1 VKEERK
7 LYKKIFKGGIAM
19 KKLLFLAAS
28 LSPLLSYAE
37 EAKKLDVGNTAWVL
51 VATALVM
58 LMTPAGLALFYGGM
72 TRSKNIL
79 NTIGMSF
86 LAYCV
91 VSVVWVLWGYS
102 LAFGTDV
109 GGVIGSLENVFLSGI
124 SVNDIW
130 ATGNIPT
137 LLFVGFQLT
146 FAAITVALISGAVI
160 ERMKFQAWLIFVI
173 LWITFVYSP
182 IAHWVWGGGFLSK
195 LGALDFAGGT
205 VVETASGISGLV
217 LALLLGKRNDFGRK
231 AILPSSVV
239 LTVAGAA
246 LLWFG
251 WLGFNA
257 GSELKADEIAASALL
272 ITNTAGA
279 AGTLSWMLVEWKITK
294 KTTMLGAASGAVS
307 GLVAITPAAG
317 FVDLGGSIIIGF
329 VAGIIGFIGVFWLK
343 HRFKYDDS
351 LDVFGVHGLN
361 GIWGTLATGIFANP
375 SVNSVG
381 KGLLYGNPGQV
392 MVQFEAVLATIVY
405 TAIMTAIL
413 YFITSVLTGG
423 ARVDEETETIG
434 LDESVHGERGFEI

>member
-1 VKEERK
+1 M
-7 LYKKIFKGGIAM
+7 KKILI
-19 KKLLFLAAS
+19 LTTS
-28 LSPLLSYAE
+28 LIPLLSYAE

-72 TRSKNIL
+72 TRTKNIL

-86 LAYCV
+86 LAYCIT
-91 VSVVWVLWGYS
+91 SVVWVLWGYS
-102 LAFGTDV
+102 LAFGTDI
-109 GGVIGSLENVFLSGI
+109 GGIIGSLENVLLNGI

-130 ATGNIPT
+130 SVGNIPT
-137 LLFVGFQLT
+137 LLFVAFQLT
-146 FAAITVALISGAVI
+146 FAAITVALVSGAVI
-160 ERMKFQAWLIFVI
+160 ERMKFEAWLVFVI
-173 LWITFVYSP
+173 LWITLVYSP
-182 IAHWVWGGGFLSK
+182 VAHWVWGGGFLSK
-195 LGALDFAGGT
+195 LGLLDFAGGT

-239 LTVAGAA
+239 LTVAGAG
-246 LLWFG
+246 LLWFS

-279 AGTLSWMLVEWKITK
+279 LGTLSWMLVEWIITK
-294 KTTMLGAASGAVS
+294 KATMLGAASGAVS

-317 FVDLGGSIIIGF
+317 FVGLGGSIIIGF

-343 HRFKYDDS
+343 HRFRYDDS

-375 SVNSVG
+375 QVNPAG
-381 KGLLYGNPGQV
+381 AGLLYGNIK
-392 MVQFEAVLATIVY
+392 QFFIQILGLVAVILFTG
-405 TAIMTAIL
+405 IMTAIL
-413 YFITSVLTGG
+413 YFITSTLSRG
-423 ARVDEETETIG
+423 ARVDEETEVMG
-434 LDESVHGERGFEI
+434 LDEAVHGERGFELKG

>member
-1 VKEERK
+1 
-7 LYKKIFKGGIAM
+7 M
-19 KKLLFLAAS
+19 KKLLILTTC
-28 LSPLLSYAE
+28 LIPLLSYAE

-72 TRSKNIL
+72 TRTKNIL

-86 LAYCV
+86 LAYCIT
-91 VSVVWVLWGYS
+91 SVVWVLWGYS
-102 LAFGTDV
+102 LAFGTDI
-109 GGVIGSLENVFLSGI
+109 GGIIGSLENVLLNGI

-130 ATGNIPT
+130 SVGNIPT
-137 LLFVGFQLT
+137 LLFVAFQLT
-146 FAAITVALISGAVI
+146 FAAITVALVSGAVI
-160 ERMKFQAWLIFVI
+160 ERMKFKAWLVFVI

-182 IAHWVWGGGFLSK
+182 VAHWVWGGGFLSK
-195 LGALDFAGGT
+195 LGLLDFAGGT
-205 VVETASGISGLV
+205 VVETASGISGLA

-239 LTVAGAA
+239 LTVAGAG

-294 KTTMLGAASGAVS
+294 KATMLGAASGAVS

-317 FVDLGGSIIIGF
+317 FVGLGGSIIIGF

-375 SVNSVG
+375 QVNPSG
-381 KGLLYGNPGQV
+381 SGLLYGNIK
-392 MVQFEAVLATIVY
+392 QFFIQTLGLVIVILF
-405 TAIMTAIL
+405 TGIMTAIL
-413 YFITSVLTGG
+413 YFITSALSRG
-423 ARVDEETETIG
+423 ARVDEETEVMG
-434 LDESVHGERGFEI
+434 LDEAVHGERGFELKG

>member
-1 VKEERK
+1 M
-7 LYKKIFKGGIAM
+7 KKILI
-19 KKLLFLAAS
+19 LTTS
-28 LSPLLSYAE
+28 LIPLLSYAE

-72 TRSKNIL
+72 TRTKNIL

-86 LAYCV
+86 LAYCIA
-91 VSVVWVLWGYS
+91 SVAWVLWGYS
-102 LAFGTDV
+102 LTFGTDI
-109 GGVIGSLENVFLSGI
+109 GGIIGSLENVLLNGI

-130 ATGNIPT
+130 SVGNIPT
-137 LLFVGFQLT
+137 LLFVAFQLT
-146 FAAITVALISGAVI
+146 FAAITVALVSGAVI
-160 ERMKFQAWLIFVI
+160 ERMKFEAWLVFVV

-182 IAHWVWGGGFLSK
+182 VAHWVWGGGFLSK
-195 LGALDFAGGT
+195 LGLLDFAGGT

-239 LTVAGAA
+239 LTVVGAG

-257 GSELKADEIAASALL
+257 GSELKADEIATSALL

-294 KTTMLGAASGAVS
+294 KATLLGVASGAVS

-317 FVDLGGSIIIGF
+317 FVGLGGSIIIGF

-375 SVNSVG
+375 QVNPAGS
-381 KGLLYGNPGQV
+381 GLLYGNIK
-392 MVQFEAVLATIVY
+392 QFFIQILGLVVVILFTG
-405 TAIMTAIL
+405 IMTAIL
-413 YFITSVLTGG
+413 YFITSALTRG
-423 ARVDEETETIG
+423 ARVDEETEVMG
-434 LDESVHGERGFEI
+434 LDEAVHGERGFELKG

>member
-1 VKEERK
+1 
-7 LYKKIFKGGIAM
+7 M
-19 KKLLFLAAS
+19 KKLLFLAVS
-28 LSPLLSYAE
+28 LTPLLSYAE

-91 VSVVWVLWGYS
+91 VSVVWILWGYS

-146 FAAITVALISGAVI
+146 FAAITVALISGAII

-195 LGALDFAGGT
+195 LGTLDFAGGT

-217 LALLLGKRNDFGRK
+217 LALLLGKRNDLGRK

-239 LTVAGAA
+239 LTVAGAG

-294 KTTMLGAASGAVS
+294 KATMLGAASGAVS

-317 FVDLGGSIIIGF
+317 FVGLGGSIIIGF

-375 SVNSVG
+375 SVNSAG

-392 MVQFEAVLATIVY
+392 IVQVEAVLATIVY

-423 ARVDEETETIG
+423 ARVDEETETVG

>member
-1 VKEERK
+1 
-7 LYKKIFKGGIAM
+7 M
-19 KKLLFLAAS
+19 KKLLFLTAS
-28 LSPLLSYAE
+28 LIPLLSYAE

-91 VSVVWVLWGYS
+91 VSVVWILWGYS
-102 LAFGTDV
+102 LAFETDV
-109 GGVIGSLENVFLSGI
+109 GGVIGSLENVFLSEI

-137 LLFVGFQLT
+137 LLFVAFQLT
-146 FAAITVALISGAVI
+146 FAAITVALISGTII
-160 ERMKFQAWLIFVI
+160 ERMKFQAWLIFAI
-173 LWITFVYSP
+173 LWATFVYSP

-205 VVETASGISGLV
+205 VVHINAGIAGLV
-217 LALLLGKRNDFGRK
+217 LAILLGKRNDYGKK

-239 LTVAGAA
+239 LTVSGAA

-251 WLGFNA
+251 WFGFNA
-257 GSELKADEIAASALL
+257 GSELGADGIAASALL

-294 KTTMLGAASGAVS
+294 KATMLGAASGAVS

-317 FVDLGGSIIIGF
+317 FVGLGGSIIIGF
-329 VAGIIGFIGVFWLK
+329 IAGIIGFIGVFWLK

-375 SVNSVG
+375 QVNPAG
-381 KGLLYGNPGQV
+381 TGLLYGNIK
-392 MVQFEAVLATIVY
+392 QFFIQILGLIVVILF
-405 TAIMTAIL
+405 TGIMTAAL
-413 YFITSVLTGG
+413 YFITSALSRG
-423 ARVDEETETIG
+423 ARVDEETEVMG
-434 LDESVHGERGFEI
+434 LDEAVHGERGFELKG

>member
-1 VKEERK
+1 M
-7 LYKKIFKGGIAM
+7 KKILI
-19 KKLLFLAAS
+19 LTTS
-28 LSPLLSYAE
+28 LIPLLSYAE

-86 LAYCV
+86 LAYCIT
-91 VSVVWVLWGYS
+91 SIVWVLWGYS

-109 GGVIGSLENVFLSGI
+109 GGIIGSLENVLLNGI

-130 ATGNIPT
+130 SAGNIPT
-137 LLFVGFQLT
+137 LLFVAFQLT

-160 ERMKFQAWLIFVI
+160 ERMKFEAWLVFVI

-182 IAHWVWGGGFLSK
+182 VAHWVWGGGFLSK
-195 LGALDFAGGT
+195 LGTLDFAGGT

-217 LALLLGKRNDFGRK
+217 LVLLLGKRNDFGRK

-239 LTVAGAA
+239 LTVAGAG

-279 AGTLSWMLVEWKITK
+279 VGTLSWMLVEWKITK
-294 KTTMLGAASGAVS
+294 KATMLGAASGAVS

-317 FVDLGGSIIIGF
+317 FVGLGGSIIIGF

-375 SVNSVG
+375 QVNPAGS
-381 KGLLYGNPGQV
+381 GLLYGNIKQFFIQV
-392 MVQFEAVLATIVY
+392 LGLVVVILFTG
-405 TAIMTAIL
+405 IMTAIL
-413 YFITSVLTGG
+413 YFITSALSRG
-423 ARVDEETETIG
+423 ARVDEETEVMG
-434 LDESVHGERGFEI
+434 LDEAVHGERGFELKG

>member
-1 VKEERK
+1 M
-7 LYKKIFKGGIAM
+7 KKILI
-19 KKLLFLAAS
+19 LTTS
-28 LSPLLSYAE
+28 LIPLLSYAE

-72 TRSKNIL
+72 TRTKNIL

-86 LAYCV
+86 LAYCIT
-91 VSVVWVLWGYS
+91 SVVWVLWGYS
-102 LAFGTDV
+102 LAFGTDI
-109 GGVIGSLENVFLSGI
+109 GGIIGSLENVLLNGI
-124 SVNDIW
+124 SVSDIW
-130 ATGNIPT
+130 SVGNIPT
-137 LLFVGFQLT
+137 LLFVAFQLT
-146 FAAITVALISGAVI
+146 FAAITVALVSGAVI
-160 ERMKFQAWLIFVI
+160 ERMKFKAWLIFVI

-182 IAHWVWGGGFLSK
+182 VAHWVWGGGFLSK
-195 LGALDFAGGT
+195 LGLLDFAGGT

-239 LTVAGAA
+239 LTVAGAG

-257 GSELKADEIAASALL
+257 GSELEADEIAASALL

-294 KTTMLGAASGAVS
+294 KATMLGAASGAVS

-317 FVDLGGSIIIGF
+317 FVGLGGSIIIGF

-375 SVNSVG
+375 QVNPAGS
-381 KGLLYGNPGQV
+381 GLLYGNIK
-392 MVQFEAVLATIVY
+392 QFFIQILGLVVVVLFTG
-405 TAIMTAIL
+405 IMTAIS
-413 YFITSVLTGG
+413 YFIASTLSRG
-423 ARVDEETETIG
+423 ARVDEETEVMG
-434 LDESVHGERGFEI
+434 LDEAVHGERGFELKG

>member
-1 VKEERK
+1 M
-7 LYKKIFKGGIAM
+7 KKILI
-19 KKLLFLAAS
+19 LTTS
-28 LSPLLSYAE
+28 LIPLLSYAE
-37 EAKKLDVGNTAWVL
+37 EAKKLDAGNTAWVL

-72 TRSKNIL
+72 TRTKNIL

-86 LAYCV
+86 LAYCIT
-91 VSVVWVLWGYS
+91 SVVWVLWGYS
-102 LAFGTDV
+102 LAFGTDI
-109 GGVIGSLENVFLSGI
+109 GGIIGSLENVLLNGI
-124 SVNDIW
+124 SVSDIW
-130 ATGNIPT
+130 SVGNIPT
-137 LLFVGFQLT
+137 LLFVAFQLT
-146 FAAITVALISGAVI
+146 FAAITVALVSGAVI
-160 ERMKFQAWLIFVI
+160 ERMKFETWLIFVI

-182 IAHWVWGGGFLSK
+182 VAHWVWGGGFLSK
-195 LGALDFAGGT
+195 LGLLDFAGGT

-239 LTVAGAA
+239 LTVAGAG

-279 AGTLSWMLVEWKITK
+279 TGTLSWMLVEWKITK
-294 KTTMLGAASGAVS
+294 KATMLGAASGAVS

-317 FVDLGGSIIIGF
+317 FVGLGGSIIIGF

-361 GIWGTLATGIFANP
+361 GIWGTLATGIFTNP
-375 SVNSVG
+375 QVNPAG
-381 KGLLYGNPGQV
+381 AGLLYGNIK
-392 MVQFEAVLATIVY
+392 QFFIQILGLLVVILFTG
-405 TAIMTAIL
+405 IMTAIL
-413 YFITSVLTGG
+413 YFITSALSRG
-423 ARVDEETETIG
+423 ARVDEEAEVMG
-434 LDESVHGERGFEI
+434 LDEAVHGERGFELKG

>member
-1 VKEERK
+1 M
-7 LYKKIFKGGIAM
+7 KKILI
-19 KKLLFLAAS
+19 LTTS
-28 LSPLLSYAE
+28 LIPLLSYAE

-86 LAYCV
+86 LAYCIT
-91 VSVVWVLWGYS
+91 SIVWVLWGYS

-109 GGVIGSLENVFLSGI
+109 GGIIGSLENVLLNGI

-130 ATGNIPT
+130 SAGNIPT
-137 LLFVGFQLT
+137 LLFVAFQLT

-160 ERMKFQAWLIFVI
+160 ERMKFEAWLVFVI

-182 IAHWVWGGGFLSK
+182 VAHWVWGGGFLSK
-195 LGALDFAGGT
+195 LGTLDFAGGT

-217 LALLLGKRNDFGRK
+217 LVLLLGKRNDFGRK

-279 AGTLSWMLVEWKITK
+279 VGTLSWMLVEWKITK
-294 KTTMLGAASGAVS
+294 KATMLGAASGAVS

-317 FVDLGGSIIIGF
+317 FVGLGGSIIIGF

-375 SVNSVG
+375 QVNPAGS
-381 KGLLYGNPGQV
+381 GLLYGNIKQFFIQV
-392 MVQFEAVLATIVY
+392 LGLVVVILFTG
-405 TAIMTAIL
+405 IMTAIL
-413 YFITSVLTGG
+413 YFITSALSRG
-423 ARVDEETETIG
+423 ARVDEETEVMG
-434 LDESVHGERGFEI
+434 LDEAVHGERGFELKG

>member
-1 VKEERK
+1 MI
-7 LYKKIFKGGIAM
+7 LTT
-19 KKLLFLAAS
+19 S
-28 LSPLLSYAE
+28 LIPLLSYAE

-51 VATALVM
+51 VSTALVM

-72 TRSKNIL
+72 TRTKNIL

-86 LAYCV
+86 LAYCIT
-91 VSVVWVLWGYS
+91 SVVWVLWGYS
-102 LAFGTDV
+102 LAFGTDI
-109 GGVIGSLENVFLSGI
+109 GGIIGSLENVLLNGI

-130 ATGNIPT
+130 SVGNIPT
-137 LLFVGFQLT
+137 LLFVAFQLT
-146 FAAITVALISGAVI
+146 FAAITVALVSGAVI
-160 ERMKFQAWLIFVI
+160 ERMKFEAWLIFVI

-182 IAHWVWGGGFLSK
+182 VAHWVWGGGFLSK
-195 LGALDFAGGT
+195 LGLLDFAGGT

-239 LTVAGAA
+239 LTVAGAG

-257 GSELKADEIAASALL
+257 GSELKADGIAASALL

-279 AGTLSWMLVEWKITK
+279 VGALSWVLVEWKITK
-294 KTTMLGAASGAVS
+294 KATMLGAASGAVS

-317 FVDLGGSIIIGF
+317 FVGLSGSIIIGF

-375 SVNSVG
+375 QVNPAGS
-381 KGLLYGNPGQV
+381 GLLYGNIK
-392 MVQFEAVLATIVY
+392 QFFIQILGLVVVILFTG
-405 TAIMTAIL
+405 IMTAIL
-413 YFITSVLTGG
+413 YFITSTLSRG
-423 ARVDEETETIG
+423 ARVDEETEVMG
-434 LDESVHGERGFEI
+434 LDEAVHGERGFELKG

>member
-1 VKEERK
+1 M
-7 LYKKIFKGGIAM
+7 KKILI
-19 KKLLFLAAS
+19 LTTS
-28 LSPLLSYAE
+28 LMPLLSYAE
-37 EAKKLDVGNTAWVL
+37 ETKKLDAGNTAWVL

-72 TRSKNIL
+72 TRTKNIL

-86 LAYCV
+86 LAYCIT
-91 VSVVWVLWGYS
+91 SVVWVLWGYS
-102 LAFGTDV
+102 LAFGTDIR
-109 GGVIGSLENVFLSGI
+109 GIIGSLENVPLNGI

-130 ATGNIPT
+130 SVGNIPT
-137 LLFVGFQLT
+137 LLFVAFQLT
-146 FAAITVALISGAVI
+146 FAAITVALVSGAVI
-160 ERMKFQAWLIFVI
+160 ERMKFEAWLIFVI

-182 IAHWVWGGGFLSK
+182 VAHWVWGGGFLSK
-195 LGALDFAGGT
+195 LGLLDFAGGT

-239 LTVAGAA
+239 LTVAGAG

-294 KTTMLGAASGAVS
+294 KATMLGAASGAVS

-317 FVDLGGSIIIGF
+317 FVGLGGSIIIGF

-375 SVNSVG
+375 QVNPAG
-381 KGLLYGNPGQV
+381 AGLLYGNIK
-392 MVQFEAVLATIVY
+392 QFFIQILGLVVVILFTGM
-405 TAIMTAIL
+405 MTAIL
-413 YFITSVLTGG
+413 YFITSALSRG
-423 ARVDEETETIG
+423 ARVDEETEVMG
-434 LDESVHGERGFEI
+434 LDEAVHGERGFELKG

>member
-1 VKEERK
+1 M
-7 LYKKIFKGGIAM
+7 KKILI
-19 KKLLFLAAS
+19 LTTS
-28 LSPLLSYAE
+28 LIPLLSYAE

-58 LMTPAGLALFYGGM
+58 LMTPAGLTLFYGGM
-72 TRSKNIL
+72 TRTKNIL

-86 LAYCV
+86 LAYCIT
-91 VSVVWVLWGYS
+91 SVVWVLWGYS
-102 LAFGTDV
+102 LAFGTDI
-109 GGVIGSLENVFLSGI
+109 GGIIGSLENVLLNGI
-124 SVNDIW
+124 SVNDVW
-130 ATGNIPT
+130 SVGNIPT
-137 LLFVGFQLT
+137 LLFVAFQLT
-146 FAAITVALISGAVI
+146 FAAITVALVSGAVI
-160 ERMKFQAWLIFVI
+160 ERMKFEAWLIFVI

-182 IAHWVWGGGFLSK
+182 VAHWVWGGGFLSK
-195 LGALDFAGGT
+195 LGLLDFAGGT
-205 VVETASGISGLV
+205 VVETASGISGLA

-239 LTVAGAA
+239 LTVAGAG

-294 KTTMLGAASGAVS
+294 KVTMLGAASGAVS

-317 FVDLGGSIIIGF
+317 FVGLGGSIIIGF

-375 SVNSVG
+375 QVNPAGS
-381 KGLLYGNPGQV
+381 GLLYGNIK
-392 MVQFEAVLATIVY
+392 QFFIQILGLVVVILFTL
-405 TAIMTAIL
+405 IMTAIS
-413 YFITSVLTGG
+413 YFITSALSRG
-423 ARVDEETETIG
+423 ARVDEETEVMG
-434 LDESVHGERGFEI
+434 LDEAVHGERGFELKG

>member
-1 VKEERK
+1 M
-7 LYKKIFKGGIAM
+7 KKILI
-19 KKLLFLAAS
+19 LTTS
-28 LSPLLSYAE
+28 LIPLLSYAE

-58 LMTPAGLALFYGGM
+58 LMTPAGLTLFYGGM
-72 TRSKNIL
+72 TRTKNIL

-86 LAYCV
+86 LAYCIT
-91 VSVVWVLWGYS
+91 SVVWVLWGYS
-102 LAFGTDV
+102 LAFGTDI
-109 GGVIGSLENVFLSGI
+109 GGIIGSLENVLLNGI
-124 SVNDIW
+124 SVNDVW
-130 ATGNIPT
+130 SVGNIPT
-137 LLFVGFQLT
+137 LLFVAFQLT
-146 FAAITVALISGAVI
+146 FAAITVALVSGAVI
-160 ERMKFQAWLIFVI
+160 ERMKFEAWLIFVI

-182 IAHWVWGGGFLSK
+182 VAHWVWGGGFLSK
-195 LGALDFAGGT
+195 LGLLDFAGGT
-205 VVETASGISGLV
+205 VVETASGISGLA

-239 LTVAGAA
+239 LTVAGAG

-257 GSELKADEIAASALL
+257 GSELKADKIAASALL

-294 KTTMLGAASGAVS
+294 KVTMLGAASGAVS

-317 FVDLGGSIIIGF
+317 FVGLGGSIIIGF

-375 SVNSVG
+375 QVNPAGS
-381 KGLLYGNPGQV
+381 GLLYGNIK
-392 MVQFEAVLATIVY
+392 QFFIQILGLVVVILFTL
-405 TAIMTAIL
+405 IMTAIS
-413 YFITSVLTGG
+413 YFITSALSRG
-423 ARVDEETETIG
+423 ARVDEETEVMG
-434 LDESVHGERGFEI
+434 LDEAVHGERGFELKG